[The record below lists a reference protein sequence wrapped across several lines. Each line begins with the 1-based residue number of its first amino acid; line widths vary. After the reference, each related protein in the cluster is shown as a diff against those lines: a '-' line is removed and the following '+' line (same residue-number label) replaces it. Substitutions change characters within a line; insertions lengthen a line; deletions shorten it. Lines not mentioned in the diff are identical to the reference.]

1 MQLTRSK
8 RCLSLTHTGTHAYL
22 RSIDY
27 VIGSGTFE
35 SLEKMHKSLWKKFSA
50 SNLWRLVGYGK
61 LFSC

>member
-50 SNLWRLVGYGK
+50 SNL
-61 LFSC
+61 